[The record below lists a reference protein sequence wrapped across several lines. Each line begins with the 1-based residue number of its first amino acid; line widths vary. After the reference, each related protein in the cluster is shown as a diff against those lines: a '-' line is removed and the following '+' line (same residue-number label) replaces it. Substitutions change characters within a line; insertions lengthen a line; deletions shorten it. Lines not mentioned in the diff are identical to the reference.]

1 MSWTFQCKLRGKVTH
16 VIADPDLV
24 ASNTANTRTGLGID
38 PDTTCIAHLR
48 AALTSSID
56 ISLLPVP
63 ASNGNAEGREL
74 LSSLCQLAILQKRC
88 FKFTLEERRKV

>member
-1 MSWTFQCKLRGKVTH
+1 LRGKVTH

-63 ASNGNAEGREL
+63 ASNGNAEG
-74 LSSLCQLAILQKRC
+74 LQIHFGRK
-88 FKFTLEERRKV
+88 EESVTKGDRSKVKGEKAG